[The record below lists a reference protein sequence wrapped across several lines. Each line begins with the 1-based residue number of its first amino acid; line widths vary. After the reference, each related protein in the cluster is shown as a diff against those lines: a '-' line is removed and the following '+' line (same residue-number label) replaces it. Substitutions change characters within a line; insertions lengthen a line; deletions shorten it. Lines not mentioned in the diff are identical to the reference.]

1 MAHGNVGPS
10 ARGCIVNDDSGQHSL
25 RERDLQVSPGDAEKV
40 VSAIIATADPQ
51 ASPLRLALGSDAYGA
66 MHRALSERLA
76 ELEGQKDLAAS
87 TDEQ

>member
-1 MAHGNVGPS
+1 MT
-10 ARGCIVNDDSGQHSL
+10 IVDNTLFGSGTYKS
-25 RERDLQVSPGDAEKV
+25 RRATRKRSPRR
-40 VSAIIATADPQ
+40 SSRRPT
-51 ASPLRLALGSDAYGA
+51 SRRRPLRLALGSDAYGA